1 MKKDN
6 MMTMVLVLGGLGVA
20 YWYVTRYGP
29 SGAAYDATGRQVQP
43 TWWDT
48 WFGGGT
54 QAAQVPAGTQSNTTT
69 PTSTTQTPGGSGQP
83 APSTTTDVRT
93 KLLTAS
99 GGVNNLNADQWN
111 YYRNNLFPPALSAQQ
126 FGLAF
131 PVRSDPMPAMTVDQ
145 FMQALVSAGINPA
158 NPGTGVS
165 GIRGVVSAQPVPPI
179 PSMSFGG
186 SLATARP
193 RLVSGT
199 TPSVFRN
206 RMNQGGYIQ

>member
-6 MMTMVLVLGGLGVA
+6 MMTMVLVVGGLGLA

-29 SGAAYDATGRQVQP
+29 NGASYDSAGHKIQP
-43 TWWDT
+43 TWWDS
-48 WFGGGT
+48 WFGGV
-54 QAAQVPAGTQSNTTT
+54 QASQVPAGTQSNTTT

-99 GGVNNLNADQWN
+99 GGVMSLTADQWN
-111 YYRNNLFPPALSAQQ
+111 YYRNNLFPPALSPAQ

-131 PVRSDPMPAMTVDQ
+131 PTRTDPMPQMSVDQ
-145 FMQALVSAGINPA
+145 FIQALVSAGINPA
-158 NPGTGVS
+158 NPNAGVS
-165 GIRGVVSAQPVPPI
+165 GLRGVIPAQPVPPI

-186 SLATARP
+186 SLATAR
-193 RLVSGT
+193 RVGA
-199 TPSVFRN
+199 PSVFRN
-206 RMNQGGYIQ
+206 RPMGGGYIQ